1 MDEDDGQVG
10 ASAAIVMRIVVGPF
24 DIGAPDDYNDVS
36 VLVAEVGWEGV
47 TISGAL
53 AWLVVASA
61 SLMCLGAKDEAPR
74 EPCDDDM

>member
-36 VLVAEVGWEGV
+36 VLVAEVG
-47 TISGAL
+47 
-53 AWLVVASA
+53 
-61 SLMCLGAKDEAPR
+61 
-74 EPCDDDM
+74 